1 MHDTPMFF
9 WVSATNM
16 TCQIAN
22 NPKYFETF
30 YILRDRENLGKFDP
44 KFDLGIILVYST
56 KNKAYRVYNQSTR
69 VIQESLNVVI
79 DDSGYAR
86 EEVNYDNLP

>member
-1 MHDTPMFF
+1 MRSSSNDPMMLHMHDTPMFF

-16 TCQIAN
+16 TCYIAN

-56 KNKAYRVYNQSTR
+56 KSKAYRVYNQSTR
-69 VIQESLNVVI
+69 VI
-79 DDSGYAR
+79 
-86 EEVNYDNLP
+86 